1 MGVWCSSC
9 LISKEASVCPRRISN
24 LTGLTMERAVFIL
37 VEHPVLKKAVIK
49 VFCTAVGKNFKKNLK
64 KFYFLFCFKLIYFYY
79 FYIILIQ

>member
-1 MGVWCSSC
+1 
-9 LISKEASVCPRRISN
+9 
-24 LTGLTMERAVFIL
+24 MERAVFIL

-79 FYIILIQ
+79 FYIILMC

>member
-9 LISKEASVCPRRISN
+9 LISKEASVCPLRISN

-49 VFCTAVGKNFKKNLK
+49 VFSTRSERILK
-64 KFYFLFCFKLIYFYY
+64 KILKKIYFLFCF
-79 FYIILIQ
+79 

>member
-9 LISKEASVCPRRISN
+9 LISKEASVCPLRISN

-49 VFCTAVGKNFKKNLK
+49 VFCTAGRKGFKKKLNFFIF
-64 KFYFLFCFKLIYFYY
+64 FYFKLIYFLC
-79 FYIILIQ
+79 F